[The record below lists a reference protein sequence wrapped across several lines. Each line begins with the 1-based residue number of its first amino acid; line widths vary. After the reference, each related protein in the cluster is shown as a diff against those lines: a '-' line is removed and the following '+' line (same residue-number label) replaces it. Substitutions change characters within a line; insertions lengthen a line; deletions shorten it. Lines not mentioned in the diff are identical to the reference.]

1 MCVRLIAGVSRSEG
15 QGHAARVSRLCRA
28 FSVLNVSARW
38 AAIVDDESK
47 SAVMERWAPDGI
59 VRNAADARRWL
70 DEVPKEQQ
78 SLLVMDMLDT
88 TASAVRGF
96 RSEWTGPIVHM
107 NPSGAYSIGADA
119 YLDVDGSFRAGIMH
133 ADAVVFSGLQYAIL
147 DPDVSTFRRMEIRP
161 VAADPHVLVA
171 CGGSDPGGC
180 TEEIAAALVARAHSN
195 ATLVVGTLWTEA
207 RSNAL
212 RKSGVPFKMAERPAS
227 LLPLISESDIV
238 IALGGSIALEC
249 MCLGVPT
256 VLRAWDRLAEFAW
269 DYHRRGLTVAGASA
283 QESVRVA
290 LDEPSRLMKCAETA
304 WRQVDGGGALRAA
317 QVLSEVSRR
326 QFER

>member
-15 QGHAARVSRLCRA
+15 EGHAARVSRLCGA
-28 FSVLNVSARW
+28 FRTLNVSATW
-38 AAIVDDESK
+38 AAIADDESK

-59 VRNAADARRWL
+59 VRNAADAQAWL

-78 SLLVMDMLDT
+78 GLLVMDILGT
-88 TASAVRGF
+88 TASAVHGF

-119 YLDVDGSFRAGIMH
+119 YLDVDGSFRTGVMR

-161 VAADPHVLVA
+161 VTTDPHVLVA

-180 TEEIAAALVARAHSN
+180 TEEIGAALVARGHSN
-195 ATLVVGTLWTEA
+195 ATLVVGTLWTER
-207 RSNAL
+207 RSHAL
-212 RKSGVPFKMAERPAS
+212 RKSGLPFKMAERPAS
-227 LLPLISESDIV
+227 LLPLIAGSDIV
-238 IALGGSIALEC
+238 ITLGGSIALEC

-269 DYHRRGLTVAGASA
+269 DYQRRELTVAGASA
-283 QESVRVA
+283 QEAVRLA
-290 LDEPSRLMKCAETA
+290 FDEASRLMKCAETA
-304 WRQVDGGGALRAA
+304 WRQVDGRGAVRAA
-317 QVLSEVSRR
+317 QVLSKVSRR
-326 QFER
+326 QIA